1 LRRLGDL
8 MGAPSPQIAV
18 MPVDWPA
25 FLEQFGPGERPRALD
40 DLASACPAEATK
52 DAPVARGPSAVLT
65 DLMAAPTRER
75 RSILIQF
82 LQAELAV
89 ITGDDTP
96 ADPSAG
102 FFDMGLDSLMAVE
115 MKNRLGAN
123 LDVTLPATVVF
134 RFPNIASLTDHLLKD
149 VLGLQEPP
157 QLDETQPEDAFE
169 GASEAQ
175 LLALLA
181 DELEGAAP

>member
-1 LRRLGDL
+1 
-8 MGAPSPQIAV
+8 MSASSPQVAV

-25 FLEQFGPGERPRALD
+25 FMEQFAPGERPRALD
-40 DLASACPAEATK
+40 DLAGALPAEAAK
-52 DAPVARGPSAVLT
+52 DDRAVRGPAVFLT
-65 DLMAAPTRER
+65 DLIAAPARER

-82 LQAELAV
+82 LQAELAA
-89 ITGDDTP
+89 ITGDDAL
-96 ADPSAG
+96 ADPNAG

-134 RFPNIASLTDHLLKD
+134 RFPNITALTDHLLKD
-149 VLGLQEPP
+149 VLGLHEPP
-157 QLDETQPEDAFE
+157 QTDEAEPQDAFE
-169 GASEAQ
+169 GASEAE

-181 DELEGAAP
+181 GELEGAAP